1 MINFKLKQIMK
12 TTMNRI
18 LAVCLA
24 LGAAAAAATA
34 QSTERNW
41 EFATGDSPAMSASGG
56 GQAVLAPGD
65 FASGWIESDAIFG
78 GATGIWDLG
87 RKGTVTLSDSN
98 LLASVSGQSREITVR
113 VTQWVDGGI
122 YADYADV
129 VVPGAVLGTFDG
141 RVTRLGTIGNWVVDE
156 TVWIVDAGAT
166 VDSVLVTGALNGSLV
181 DAVSVEAAP
190 SIVDPAPTLVVRRL
204 AGEPSRV
211 ELSWSSASNDW
222 VVQGR
227 EDLSAGDTNA
237 VSWQAIAAPVTV
249 AGERRAI
256 VIDATSGARFF
267 RLSKP

>member
-1 MINFKLKQIMK
+1 MINFKLKRIMK

-18 LAVCLA
+18 LTVCLA
-24 LGAAAAAATA
+24 LGAAAAGATA
-34 QSTERNW
+34 QSAQRNW
-41 EFATGDSPAMSASGG
+41 EFTTGDSPAMSASGG
-56 GQAVLAPGD
+56 GEAVLAPGD

-87 RKGTVTLSDSN
+87 RKGKITLSDSN
-98 LLASVSGQSREITVR
+98 LLASAPGQSREITVR

-141 RVTRLGTIGNWVVDE
+141 RVVRLGTIGNWVVDE
-156 TVWIVDAGAT
+156 TLWIVDAGVT
-166 VDSVLVTGALNGSLV
+166 LDSVLVTGALSGSLV
-181 DAVSVEAAP
+181 DSVSVEVSA

-211 ELSWSSASNDW
+211 ELSWSSAANEW
-222 VVQGR
+222 VLQGS
-227 EDLSAGDTNA
+227 DNLSAGGTNA
-237 VSWQAIAAPVTV
+237 VSWQAVAEPVTV
-249 AGERRAI
+249 AGQRHAT
-256 VIDATSGARFF
+256 VIDATYGARFF